1 MNRFNLPDVNF
12 FEKSPEDIERNLL
25 FNIEEET
32 GQTLSNADP
41 RRKFLQG
48 LTAYVVQER
57 NNLDYALK
65 QTLLAYAED
74 EFLDH
79 KGEEFNTPRIAEK
92 AAVTTME
99 FILEAERVD
108 VLVIPSGTRF
118 LVAENVFFATEKITV
133 VPVGVHRVEIYS
145 ICTETG
151 EIGNGYLPGEITNLV
166 DPVPWVKSVKNLTT
180 TNGGAEVEENDPYA
194 ARIRLVPESYS
205 TAGPEGAYEY
215 WAKTTSQQIADVKAL
230 SPSPGV
236 IKILVLLKDGEM
248 PSQELLDEV
257 LIVCSDKTV
266 RPLTDNVIASG
277 PEVVSYDALVQYWVL
292 ETKAALLNSIQID
305 VNNAFQDFLK
315 WQREKMGRDVD
326 LSELI
331 VRLKAA
337 GAHRVTINSAMYLQV
352 ASDQVAKENI
362 TDLDFGGLTDE

>member
-1 MNRFNLPDVNF
+1 MNRFNLPDINF

-25 FNIEEET
+25 FNIEEQI
-32 GQTLSNADP
+32 GITLSNADP
-41 RRKFLQG
+41 RRKFIQG
-48 LTAYVVQER
+48 VTAYIAQER

-79 KGEEFNTPRIAEK
+79 KGEGFNTPRLEEK

-99 FILEAERVD
+99 FQLEAERVD

-118 LVAENVFFATEKITV
+118 LVGENTFFATEKITV
-133 VPVGVHRVEIYS
+133 VPVGQESVEVFS
-145 ICTETG
+145 LCTETG

-166 DPVPWVKSVKNLTT
+166 DPIPWVKSVKNLTT
-180 TNGGAEVEENDPYA
+180 TSGGAEIEDNDPYA
-194 ARIRLVPESYS
+194 SRIRLVPESYS
-205 TAGPEGAYEY
+205 TAGPDGAYEY
-215 WAKTTSQQIADVKAL
+215 WAKSTSQQIADIKAL

-236 IKILVLLKDGEM
+236 IKILVLLKNGEM
-248 PSQELLDEV
+248 PSQEILNQV
-257 LIVCSDKTV
+257 LAVCSDKKV

-277 PEVVSYDALVQYWVL
+277 PEVVNYDAIVQYWVL
-292 ETKAALLNSIQID
+292 ESNAALLNNIQVE

-315 WQREKMGRDVD
+315 WQKEKMGRDVD

-331 VRLKAA
+331 VRLKKA
-337 GAHRVTINSAMYLQV
+337 GAHRVAVNSPMYLQIT
-352 ASDQVAKENI
+352 SEQVAKDNI
-362 TDLDFGGLTDE
+362 TDLEFGGLTDE